1 MGKRF
6 QVGDTVSLPSGR
18 AVLLTVPAEPSRP
31 WMLHASG
38 NAWQL
43 RREHS
48 ASQVHRSPWEHYAGA
63 GAGDGPLELSERD
76 ARALAAALN
85 DVIPRRPIVTHVVA
99 RAVARPPASTLIHR
113 INSVST
119 PVEGKTPAR

>member
-38 NAWQL
+38 SAWQL

-48 ASQVHRSPWEHYAGA
+48 AWQVHRSPWEHYAGA
-63 GAGDGPLELSERD
+63 GDAPLQLTELD
-76 ARALAAALN
+76 ARALATALN
-85 DVIPRRPIVTHVVA
+85 DVISRRPTATRIVA
-99 RAVARPPASTLIHR
+99 RAAAGPPASTRIHR
-113 INSVST
+113 IASVST

>member
-18 AVLLTVPAEPSRP
+18 AVLLTLPAEPSRP
-31 WMLHASG
+31 WRLHASG
-38 NAWQL
+38 SAWQL

-48 ASQVHRSPWEHYAGA
+48 ASQVHRSPWEHYAGD
-63 GAGDGPLELSERD
+63 GDGPLQLSELD

-85 DVIPRRPIVTHVVA
+85 DVIPRRPAATRVVA
-99 RAVARPPASTLIHR
+99 RAAARPPASTLIHR
-113 INSVST
+113 IGSVST